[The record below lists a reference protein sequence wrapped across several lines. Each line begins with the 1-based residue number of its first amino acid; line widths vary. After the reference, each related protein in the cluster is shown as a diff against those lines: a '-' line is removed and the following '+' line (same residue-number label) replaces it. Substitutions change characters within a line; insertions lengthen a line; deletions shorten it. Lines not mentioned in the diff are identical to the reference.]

1 MVNVGVNVGG
11 VLAFGTIVS
20 LAPDTVI
27 THSYTSTT
35 GKYCCGGSQVINL
48 RCWRRSLCED
58 MTGCQDYEQSEERRA
73 KSEERRA
80 SI

>member
-1 MVNVGVNVGG
+1 MVNVGVSVIGP
-11 VLAFGTIVS
+11 LTTGTSVS

-48 RCWRRSLCED
+48 RCWRRSLCKD
-58 MTGCQDYEQSEERRA
+58 MTGCQDHKQ
-73 KSEERRA
+73 SEERRA